1 MSDIEQG
8 REHGAEP
15 VRGLPARLPKG
26 EHIIWQGSPE
36 ASAFM
41 RDALKSRWIAAYFL
55 IAALW
60 WAAVGVN
67 DGVAP
72 GGILMQLGYVAL
84 LAAAVFGLMH
94 GFARAVAKTSVYTI
108 TNRRVVMRVGVALSA
123 SFNLPYAQI
132 TGADFR
138 VRPDGSGNIALSL
151 KPGHGLSS
159 AVFWP
164 HQKGRVWAALSPEM
178 ICLKDVSTIA
188 AMLALQLQAHQ
199 ARHATM
205 DGLAPDEQPVPA
217 IRPTSG
223 ARPVVSGA
231 ALHPAE

>member
-15 VRGLPARLPKG
+15 VRGLPGRLPQG
-26 EHIIWQGSPE
+26 EHIVWQGSPQ
-36 ASAFM
+36 ARGVM
-41 RDALKSRWIAAYFL
+41 RRVLKSRWIAAYFV
-55 IAALW
+55 IAAVW
-60 WAAVGVN
+60 SAAVGIN
-67 DGVAP
+67 DGVAM
-72 GGILMQLGYVAL
+72 GGILLQLGYIGL
-84 LAAAVFGLMH
+84 LAAVVFGLMAA
-94 GFARAVAKTSVYTI
+94 FAKAVERTSVYTI

-132 TGADFR
+132 SGADFR
-138 VRPDGSGNIALSL
+138 ARADGSGDIALVL

-164 HQKGRVWAALSPEM
+164 HQKGRVWSPLSPEM

-199 ARHATM
+199 ARAAQATAHA
-205 DGLAPDEQPVPA
+205 ADERAVPP
-217 IRPTSG
+217 IRPAQTRPERGG
-223 ARPVVSGA
+223 AS
-231 ALHPAE
+231 LQPAE